1 MKQVHSWICTSS
13 LIGIEYSKQIL
24 ANPNTLHILCKI
36 DLGSNNPNWN
46 NFLNHN
52 LTLVPNENQLVL

>member
-1 MKQVHSWICTSS
+1 MKQVHSWICISS
-13 LIGIEYSKQIL
+13 LIGIEFYKKIL
-24 ANPNTLHILCKI
+24 AYPKTLHILCKI

-46 NFLNHN
+46 NFLKHN